1 MNNGII
7 AAIMFAEF
15 MNLGVAVMTAR
26 NTIVC
31 AGFLYLFILESAE
44 YQTLLLEAGLEK
56 ATAPPAAII
65 VGSVGLHIDKIF
77 FTDHRFDH
85 VSQIFGNGIAKRL
98 AYDLTGVLDG
108 EFNLEVLVPV

>member
-65 VGSVGLHIDKIF
+65 VGSVGLHINKIF
-77 FTDHRFDH
+77 FSNDRFDH
-85 VSQIFGNGIAKRL
+85 EPQILGDRIAESF
-98 AYDLTGVLDG
+98 AHDLTGILDRK
-108 EFNLEVLVPV
+108 FDL

>member
-31 AGFLYLFILESAE
+31 AGFLYLFILQTAKF
-44 YQTLLLEAGLEK
+44 QTLFFETGLEK
-56 ATAPPAAII
+56 ATAPAAAII
-65 VGSVGLHIDKIF
+65 IGSVGLHINKIF
-77 FTDHRFDH
+77 FSNDRFDNI
-85 VSQIFGNGIAKRL
+85 SQIFGNRIPIRL
-98 AYDLTGVLDG
+98 THDLTGILDRK
-108 EFNLEVLVPV
+108 FDL

>member
-26 NTIVC
+26 YTIVC

-65 VGSVGLHIDKIF
+65 VGSVGLHINEIF
-77 FTDHRFDH
+77 FSNDRFDH
-85 VSQIFGNGIAKRL
+85 KSQIFGNRIPIRL
-98 AYDLTGVLDG
+98 AHDLTGILDRK
-108 EFNLEVLVPV
+108 FDL

>member
-1 MNNGII
+1 
-7 AAIMFAEF
+7 
-15 MNLGVAVMTAR
+15 MNLGMTVVAAGD
-26 NTIVC
+26 TI
-31 AGFLYLFILESAE
+31 IR
-44 YQTLLLEAGLEK
+44 AGLLDLLILQPAEFQPLFFETGLQK
-56 ATAPPAAII
+56 TTTAAATVI